1 MDRDLL
7 TNLTARGSQELD
19 KVLKYA
25 AGGRDHL
32 SCQKG
37 RDALCV
43 MLSMPPSVFR
53 LRAEQFKEQLRWPTS
68 DPVKLMRQ
76 CTMGNQAKPGRH

>member
-25 AGGRDHL
+25 AGGQDHP

-37 RDALCV
+37 PPPCV
-43 MLSMPPSVFR
+43 RLSMPPSVVFR
-53 LRAEQFKEQLRWPTS
+53 LRAYQL
-68 DPVKLMRQ
+68 
-76 CTMGNQAKPGRH
+76 G